1 MEAKQLTRQFVL
13 KGRDGNIEIP
23 DPNPAYSLD
32 KVADFLSTE
41 YPEITNGVFG
51 QPTEKDGVLIYE
63 ITTSYGTKG

>member
-1 MEAKQLTRQFVL
+1 MKATQLERQFVL
-13 KGRDGNIEIP
+13 KGKDGNIEIP
-23 DPNPAYSLD
+23 DPNPSYSLE
-32 KVADFLSTE
+32 KVADFLSGD